1 MSVNKTLALAA
12 GIGALAG
19 LRTFTPPSVVSQAA
33 RRNLLP
39 LRRSPLRFLRSAASA
54 NTFAALA
61 AGELVGDKLPFMPSR
76 LKPEA
81 LTARFASGALCG
93 AALMAA
99 HRNRDH
105 NALLAGAVVGA
116 LAAIA
121 GAFAGYHFRRQ
132 LGQKLNVGD
141 PAIAVIED
149 MIAVAGSVALVR
161 RSASLRSYVTA
172 GLI

>member
-54 NTFAALA
+54 NTLAALA

-76 LKPEA
+76 LKPEG
-81 LTARFASGALCG
+81 LTARCTSGALCG
-93 AALMAA
+93 AALMTA

-105 NALLAGAVVGA
+105 KALVAGAAVGA

-121 GAFAGYHFRRQ
+121 GAFAGYYLRRQ
-132 LGQKLNVGD
+132 LGQRLNAPD
-141 PAIAVIED
+141 PAIAVVED
-149 MIAVAGSVALVR
+149 MIAVAGSIALVR
-161 RSASLRSYVTA
+161 HSMSLRSYVTA
-172 GLI
+172 GLL